1 MTEKRNHNNQCN
13 HKEHGTY
20 KVGSCKRKK
29 IKEILGID
37 LNNKPKAQPIDLNK
51 ITSPNREQRA
61 HGTNIYYGKASELLK
76 DAVNQNVTMDERK
89 FQQSGGCVLNFYL
102 AVRVSTIRDAVVIF
116 NAPVGCSSS
125 ALGYR

>member
-1 MTEKRNHNNQCN
+1 MSQENHFNHSNMQCN
-13 HKEHGTY
+13 QGNY
-20 KVGSCKRKK
+20 KLSPCKRRK

-37 LNNKPKAQPIDLNK
+37 IDHKPPVQDITLDK

-61 HGTNIYYGKASELLK
+61 HGTNIYYGKASKLLD
-76 DAVNQNVTMDERK
+76 DAINENVHIKERK

-125 ALGYR
+125 ALG